1 MKTHIEKDSI
11 KTRKSIRTY
20 TGEKLSASDK
30 NLLLKY
36 INHAENRV
44 GFHGNQ
50 IKIQLIEVDEMTS
63 DKIGTYGIIK
73 DAPAFLVIS
82 CKNNREALFDCGYV
96 VERMVLY
103 LAQNGLASCWLGG
116 TFHRAKIIEKVTLL
130 PDEIIP
136 IILPVGYG
144 EKKRS
149 FSDKMVR
156 SLAKGDSRLA
166 FDDLF
171 FCENFTQKI
180 KDPNLRGILD
190 LVRLAPS
197 ASNKQPWR
205 ILMDAN
211 GDMHF
216 YLKRTPKYAGSI
228 GYDIQWLDMG
238 ISAAHYEVACGSN
251 QFFVQPPETDKAFDS
266 LEYVI
271 SAKHLSAATAIG

>member
-1 MKTHIEKDSI
+1 MKTRIEKDSI

-20 TGEKLSASDK
+20 TGEKLSNSDK
-30 NLLLKY
+30 SQILDY
-36 INHAENRV
+36 INQAENRL
-44 GFHGNQ
+44 GLYGNQ

-63 DKIGTYGIIK
+63 GKIGTYGIIK
-73 DAPAFLVIS
+73 KAPAFLVVS
-82 CKNNREALFDCGYV
+82 CKNSRDVLFDCGYV

-103 LAQNGLASCWLGG
+103 LAQNGLGSCWLGG
-116 TFHRAKIIEKVTLL
+116 TFQRAKLVEKVTLL

-149 FSDKMVR
+149 FSDKMIR

-166 FDDLF
+166 FDELF
-171 FCENFTQKI
+171 FYENFEQKI
-180 KDPNLRGILD
+180 NDSDLRGILE

-205 ILMDAN
+205 ILMDAD
-211 GDMHF
+211 GDAHF
-216 YLKRTPKYAGSI
+216 YLKRTPKYAGAI

-238 ISAAHYEVACGSN
+238 ISAAHYEIACGS
-251 QFFVQPPETDKAFDS
+251 KAFFAQASEAGTMLDS

-271 SAKHLSAATAIG
+271 SAKYQSLVKAIS

>member
-1 MKTHIEKDSI
+1 MKNRIEKDSI

-20 TGEKLSASDK
+20 TGGKLSASDR
-30 NLLLKY
+30 NQILDY
-36 INHAENRV
+36 INHAENRF

-50 IKIQLIEVDEMTS
+50 IKIQLIEGDEMIS

-73 DAPAFLVIS
+73 NAPAFLVVS
-82 CKNNREALFDCGYV
+82 CKNSRDVLFDCGYV

-103 LAQNGLASCWLGG
+103 LEQNGLGTCWLGG
-116 TFHRAKIIEKVTLL
+116 TFHRAKLVEKITLL

-149 FSDKMVR
+149 LSDKMIR

-166 FDDLF
+166 FDELF
-171 FCENFTQKI
+171 FSENFMQKI
-180 KDPNLRGILD
+180 NDPDLRGILE

-211 GDMHF
+211 GDAHF
-216 YLKRTPKYAGSI
+216 YLKRTSKYAGAI

-238 ISAAHYEVACGSN
+238 ISAAHYEIACGSN
-251 QFFVQPPETDKAFDS
+251 EFFVQTSKAGKEFDS

-271 SAKHLSAATAIG
+271 SVKVDSAKSR